1 MMRLTPKAVRCVR
14 VAVVLVVCALCAAGA
29 GAASKKRGIA
39 PADVRKADYIFLE
52 GSRQQTMGNTD
63 SYFELLER
71 ARELNPDD
79 KYLGME
85 YGYLLLRLSQ
95 GDSAMV
101 ERGYSMMA
109 DYIDHNPDD
118 FYGNVLFAA
127 VSGQLGKTDRAVEVW
142 GRLHHASPDRPELT
156 MRYAE
161 VLASTRTPEN
171 IDRALQLFDTLEI
184 ADGPGIQLSTQK
196 IQLLYTRGDTA
207 AMLREAHKLW
217 EKSPTVVD
225 YNVFAG
231 DIYAQLG
238 QGDSALMFYDRA
250 VELDPS
256 SGLAYYSRANYFRAA
271 GDSTAYDR
279 EVFRALEQEDLDV
292 VPKLEILREYAA
304 RLYSDHRQQSRIND
318 MFRRLIDLHPHERD
332 IHNLYRD
339 YLIAI
344 EDYAGA
350 AEQASYSLDID
361 PSDERQWLALT
372 SLYLREQ
379 EFEKS
384 YEAAMRGLHFFPSNP
399 NLALI
404 AGSDLTQLERYDEAL
419 AILRKAL
426 TLTDPEDAET
436 LSDIYT
442 TIGDT
447 HYAAGAQDS
456 AFVKYEE
463 AIKLN
468 PLNMTALNNCA
479 YYLACENRDLD
490 RAEQMIKMVV
500 DERPDESTSLDTYAW
515 VLYRKGDLEK
525 AKEVID
531 KALENDPDPSAEL
544 YEHAGDIFFTAGDKD
559 EAVEF
564 WQLALEVEPDNAVLK
579 RKVKTRK
586 L

>member
-1 MMRLTPKAVRCVR
+1 MGRLTKVSRC
-14 VAVVLVVCALCAAGA
+14 LVVAAVMILAAVWVAEAGA
-29 GAASKKRGIA
+29 VKKKPVVTA
-39 PADVRKADYIFLE
+39 ADVRKADYLFLE
-52 GSRQQTMGNTD
+52 GTRQQTLGNSD
-63 SYFELLER
+63 SYFELLGR
-71 ARELNPDD
+71 ARELNPGDR
-79 KYLGME
+79 YLGME

-95 GDSAMV
+95 GDSATV
-101 ERGYSMMA
+101 ERGYQMME
-109 DYIDHNPDD
+109 DYVDHNADD
-118 FYGNVLFAA
+118 FYSNVLFAA

-142 GRLHHASPDRPELT
+142 GRLHNASPDRPELT

-161 VLASTRTPEN
+161 VLAATRKPEN
-171 IDRALQLFDTLEI
+171 IDRALKLFDTLEV

-196 IQLLYTRGDTA
+196 IQLHYTRGDTA
-207 AMLREAHKLW
+207 AMLGEARRLW
-217 EKSPTVVD
+217 EQSPTVVD

-256 SGLAYYSRANYFRAA
+256 SGLAYYSRANYFRAT
-271 GDSTAYDR
+271 GDSVAYDR

-292 VPKLEILREYAA
+292 APKLEILREYAA
-304 RLYSDHRQQSRIND
+304 RLYSDHRQQTRISD

-372 SLYLREQ
+372 SLYLREG

-384 YEAAMRGLHFFPSNP
+384 YEAAMRGMHFFPGNP

-419 AILRKAL
+419 AILEKARS
-426 TLTDPEDAET
+426 LTDPEDAEV

-447 HYAAGAQDS
+447 HYAAGELDS
-456 AFVKYEE
+456 AFVNYEE
-463 AIKLN
+463 ALKLN
-468 PLNMTALNNCA
+468 PVNMTALNNCA

-490 RAEQMIKMVV
+490 RAEEMIKTVV
-500 DERPDESTSLDTYAW
+500 EERPEESTSLDTYAW
-515 VLYRKGDLEK
+515 VLYRKGEFEK
-525 AKEVID
+525 AREVIE

-544 YEHAGDIFFTAGDKD
+544 YEHAGDIFYSIGGKD

-564 WQLALEVEPDNAVLK
+564 WQLGLEVEPDNADLK
-579 RKVKTRK
+579 RKIKTRK
-586 L
+586 P

>member
-1 MMRLTPKAVRCVR
+1 MNIRSNFGRGLIA
-14 VAVVLVVCALCAAGA
+14 AVVVVLASLCAAGVE
-29 GAASKKRGIA
+29 AASKKQRVSES
-39 PADVRKADYIFLE
+39 DVRKADYIFLE
-52 GSRQQTMGNTD
+52 GTRQQTLGNTD
-63 SYFELLER
+63 GYFELLTR

-79 KYLGME
+79 SYLGME

-95 GDSAMV
+95 GDSALV
-101 ERGYSMMA
+101 EQGYALMS
-109 DYIDHNPDD
+109 DYIDRNADD

-127 VSGQLGKTDRAVEVW
+127 VSGQLGKTDRAVDVW
-142 GRLHHASPDRPELT
+142 GRLHYASPDRPELT
-156 MRYAE
+156 VRYAE
-161 VLASTRTPEN
+161 VLASTRKPEN
-171 IDRALQLFDTLEI
+171 IDRALELFDTLEI

-196 IQLLYTRGDTA
+196 IQLYYTRGDTA
-207 AMLREAHKLW
+207 AMLGEARKLW
-217 EKSPTVVD
+217 EKSPTVVE

-231 DIYAQLG
+231 DIYSQLG

-250 VELDPS
+250 IELDPS

-292 VPKLEILREYAA
+292 APKLEILRDYAA
-304 RLYSDHRQQSRIND
+304 RLYSDHRQQSRISD

-372 SLYLREQ
+372 SLYLREA

-384 YEAAMRGLHFFPSNP
+384 YDAAMRGLHFYPLNP
-399 NLALI
+399 NLALL
-404 AGSDLTQLERYDEAL
+404 AGTSLTQMERYDEAL
-419 AILRKAL
+419 ALLEKAR
-426 TLTDPEDAET
+426 TLTDENDAET

-447 HYAAGAQDS
+447 RYAAGELDS
-456 AFVKYEE
+456 AFVDYEA
-463 AIKLN
+463 AIRLN
-468 PLNMTALNNCA
+468 PLNLTALNNCA

-490 RAEQMIKMVV
+490 RAEQMIKLVV
-500 DERPDESTSLDTYAW
+500 EERPDESTSLDTYAW
-515 VLYRKGDLEK
+515 VLYRKGEYEQARDTIE
-525 AKEVID
+525 
-531 KALENDPDPSAEL
+531 KALENDSDPSAEL
-544 YEHAGDIFFTAGDKD
+544 YEHAGDIFYSVGAKD

-564 WQLALEVEPDNAVLK
+564 WQLGLEIEPDNADLK
-579 RKVKTRK
+579 RKIKTRK
-586 L
+586 P